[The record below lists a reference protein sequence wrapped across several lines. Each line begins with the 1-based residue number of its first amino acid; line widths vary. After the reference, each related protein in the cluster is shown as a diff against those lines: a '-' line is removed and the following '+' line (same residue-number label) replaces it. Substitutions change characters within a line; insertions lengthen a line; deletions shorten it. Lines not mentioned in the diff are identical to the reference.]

1 LVGVDQHNDFVMT
14 HHFSLWIKTTTP
26 ERQHRVWQG

>member
-1 LVGVDQHNDFVMT
+1 MNQHNDFVMT
-14 HHFSLWIKTTTP
+14 HLFSFWIETTTP